1 MARILFGVMGD
12 ARGHVN
18 RALTLAK
25 EMPQHEFLFVGGGRT
40 LDLKSEGYAVENI
53 PVMGTMYRNNS
64 VDVPRTVANAVQS
77 LLGRGRVVRR
87 VESIVRSFDPDIIL
101 SDYEYFSPLAAR
113 KMGRDCISIDHQH
126 VLTHCRYEPPRQ
138 QRLSRLMTTQSV
150 ARLFSNTS
158 RFVIISFFHLPPR
171 NPQIASVLP
180 PLIRR
185 SVTAHEAR
193 PGEHVLVYQTS
204 PTFHRLF
211 PVLEQVKAQ
220 FVIYGFGERP
230 ARKNLVFKAPSDH
243 GFLEDLATCRYAIVN
258 GGHNVISEA
267 LYLGKPVL
275 AFPIANAYEQFFN
288 CHFLAQLSYGS
299 YSLASDPS
307 PRLLEEFASN
317 VDTYEKAIGNGNFF
331 GNAEVAAY
339 VEELISGR

>member
-25 EMPQHEFLFVGGGRT
+25 EVPHHEFLFVGGGRT
-40 LDLKSEGYAVENI
+40 LDVRAEGYSVEAI
-53 PVMGTMYRNNS
+53 PVLGTKYRDNR
-64 VDVPRTVANAVQS
+64 VDVLQTVTNAVKV
-77 LLGRGRVVRR
+77 LLGRKPVIER
-87 VESIVRSFDPDIIL
+87 VESIIRSFDPDLIL
-101 SDYEYFSPLAAR
+101 SDYEYFSPLAAA
-113 KMGRDCISIDHQH
+113 KMGRECVSIDHQH
-126 VLTHCRYEPPRQ
+126 ILTHCRYDPPAR

-150 ARLFSNTS
+150 LRLYSNAS
-158 RFVIISFFHLPPR
+158 RFVIISFFDLPPR
-171 NPQIASVLP
+171 NPRISTVLP
-180 PLIRR
+180 PMIRR

-193 PGEHVLVYQTS
+193 PGDHVLVYQTS

-211 PVLEQVKAQ
+211 PVLEEVKTR

-230 ARKNLVFKAPSDH
+230 ARKNLVFKGPSDH

-275 AFPIANAYEQFFN
+275 AFPIANAYEQFIN
-288 CHFLAQLSYGS
+288 CHFLAHHSYGS
-299 YSLASDPS
+299 YSMATTPS
-307 PRLLEEFASN
+307 PRLLDLFDSRVGE
-317 VDTYEKAIGNGNFF
+317 YQKAITSGHFYGNSK
-331 GNAEVAAY
+331 VAAH
-339 VEELISGR
+339 LDGLLTG